1 MKTLIL
7 CCLVLSVLIA
17 SVVSEEAECNNGD
30 TKKVDC
36 NSCRCTN
43 GLWSCTKK
51 VCLERKTR
59 NAFSCKPG
67 ETFKRDCNSC
77 TCTLDGKNA
86 VYTVCQPGTTF
97 KKDCNTCVCNKDGT
111 NAACTLKACL

>member
-59 NAFSCKPG
+59 N
-67 ETFKRDCNSC
+67 
-77 TCTLDGKNA
+77 
-86 VYTVCQPGTTF
+86 TVCQPGTTF